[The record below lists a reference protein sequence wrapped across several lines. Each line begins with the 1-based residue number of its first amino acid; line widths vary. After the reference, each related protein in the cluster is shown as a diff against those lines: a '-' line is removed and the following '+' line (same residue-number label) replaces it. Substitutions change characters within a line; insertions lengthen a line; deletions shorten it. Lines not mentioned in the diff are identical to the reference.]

1 MSYKTMLQELENKRK
16 EIEDEKRETQKK
28 FFEIAAKQIQDD
40 FPFPLIKEDSY
51 GKLNFLF
58 SMNGKFR
65 CSKTLRQ
72 DFLFLGNFTIQFY
85 YEKDQNEKFEKAK
98 KIIKELFE
106 KDLSEE

>member
-1 MSYKTMLQELENKRK
+1 MSYKTMLQELENKRI
-16 EIEDEKRETQKK
+16 EIENEKRETQKK
-28 FFEIAAKQIQDD
+28 FFEIVAEQIQDD

-98 KIIKELFE
+98 EIIKELFE
-106 KDLSEE
+106 KDLSEK